1 MPKVR
6 IAYFGEVLDFTGFLT
21 ANFAKKIRKGRKKI
35 RYSLLIQPALRIEAE
50 SPTRQLAGNAHQKG
64 RQAPNNIFKL
74 GFITTSEA
82 RCPRNFV
89 RER

>member
-1 MPKVR
+1 MR

-50 SPTRQLAGNAHQKG
+50 SLTRQLAGNAHQKG
-64 RQAPNNIFKL
+64 GQAPNNIFKFGL
-74 GFITTSEA
+74 YY
-82 RCPRNFV
+82 NF
-89 RER
+89 RSTLPT